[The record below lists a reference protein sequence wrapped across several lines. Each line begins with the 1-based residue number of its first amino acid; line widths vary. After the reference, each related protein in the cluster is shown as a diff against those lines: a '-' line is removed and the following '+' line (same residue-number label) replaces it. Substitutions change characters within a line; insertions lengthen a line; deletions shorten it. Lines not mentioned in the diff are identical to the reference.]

1 MPKGVL
7 ELDQSV
13 LAKLNLM
20 ARGMNRAP
28 EAIIAALIDGLDK
41 RWQSEDLAILAECD
55 ARLAR
60 FRADRRGVPL
70 DEVTEWIDSW
80 LTDKE
85 VSAPKCRVL

>member
-1 MPKGVL
+1 MPKGLL

-20 ARGMNRAP
+20 AQGMNQTP
-28 EAIIAALIDGLDK
+28 ETIVAALIDGLAK
-41 RWQSEDLAILAECD
+41 HRQGENAARLAECD

-70 DEVTEWIDSW
+70 DEVLEWIDGW
-80 LTDKE
+80 FTDKE
-85 VSAPKCRVL
+85 VPVPKCRVL